1 MGHIAVAM
9 PLFHGESLNLR
20 RQPYLTSAGPR
31 QVWVWG
37 SRTRPLPQPSSVV
50 DPVDPDTLG
59 VGDATP
65 VVCALWKAGLVW
77 NDPAALLSDQVIAV
91 AATSNSK
98 KLMRHIELKVLK
110 LKVPQINLKS
120 F

>member
-1 MGHIAVAM
+1 M
-9 PLFHGESLNLR
+9 
-20 RQPYLTSAGPR
+20 
-31 QVWVWG
+31 
-37 SRTRPLPQPSSVV
+37 
-50 DPVDPDTLG
+50 LG
-59 VGDATP
+59 VGEATP

-98 KLMRHIELKVLK
+98 KLMRHIELGVLE
-110 LKVPQINLKS
+110 LMVLQVNLKS